1 MVSWEHG
8 SEDEAQYCA
17 IRASAYLAS
26 YIAGHGLA
34 GCNGMPGINGPL
46 AELRQAIRNLSEA
59 ARLKPE
65 KNEYSELLSILC
77 ALYLNQRSGKGAS
90 VPKARMWT
98 EHQDSPAESSPHF
111 PIQLQVWQDQ

>member
-1 MVSWEHG
+1 MVSWEYG
-8 SEDEAQYCA
+8 SEEEAHYCT

-26 YIAGHGLA
+26 YMAGHGLA
-34 GCNGMPGINGPL
+34 GCNRMPDINGPL